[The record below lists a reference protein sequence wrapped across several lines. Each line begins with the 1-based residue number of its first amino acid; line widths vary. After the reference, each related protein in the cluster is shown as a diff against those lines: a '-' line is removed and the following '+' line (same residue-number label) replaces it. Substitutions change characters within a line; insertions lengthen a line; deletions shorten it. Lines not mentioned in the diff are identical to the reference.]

1 LNRGEIIFAVITA
14 VLFVAAIILWVVFA
28 TMEEDPIASAF
39 PTQSPT
45 VSPRYAVRELQ
56 PIALPPA
63 VSPQPYCHSR
73 HRHRHRIRIQ
83 RFSRQLRLDQR
94 EYHQQVHRTILPDS
108 LSFSPTAEPTFSQ
121 EISVNIAFNQRFQ
134 VGNELE
140 FNESEQDWF
149 CQTMAGYTDDFC
161 GRDDGRVNSTCGVI
175 SQRLQIIGG
184 KRRQIREE
192 VDNSSTKLLQGVVF
206 NQVEY
211 AMTYRSNHTS
221 VTSYPTLFQ
230 NFVNE
235 DLD

>member
-1 LNRGEIIFAVITA
+1 VVADSAQIVPDNVDDRPPPNTPKQWLVPSLNRREIILAVITA
-14 VLFVAAIILWVVFA
+14 HLFVAAIILWVVFA

-121 EISVNIAFNQRFQ
+121 EISVNIVFNQRFQ
-134 VGNELE
+134 IGNELE
-140 FNESEQDWF
+140 FNETEQDWF
-149 CQTMAGYTDDFC
+149 CQT
-161 GRDDGRVNSTCGVI
+161 I
-175 SQRLQIIGG
+175 
-184 KRRQIREE
+184 
-192 VDNSSTKLLQGVVF
+192 
-206 NQVEY
+206 
-211 AMTYRSNHTS
+211 YR
-221 VTSYPTLFQ
+221 
-230 NFVNE
+230 
-235 DLD
+235 